1 MGGVS
6 VLTINIDILIITLD
20 FLCFFFIDY
29 QPYHHTFLLIVGKNP
44 RNMPVFVGYLLVEV
58 FLLTMDCIIYLALFL
73 ISTVS
78 CELPLPSSAEGDP
91 EMVKYLESMWNGYW
105 KA

>member
-1 MGGVS
+1 M
-6 VLTINIDILIITLD
+6 
-20 FLCFFFIDY
+20 FFFY
-29 QPYHHTFLLIVGKNP
+29 RLSEYYHTFLLIVGKNP

-58 FLLTMDCIIYLALFL
+58 FLLTMHCIIYLALFL

-91 EMVKYLESMWNGYW
+91 EMVKYLESMWNGYS